1 MKTITEYKNNVEET
15 RTFNNLD
22 EIKQSAIGW
31 LEVYQDIDDVSY
43 KNEMNAISNTNDLT
57 VVNDVM
63 NEFGY
68 SYK

>member
-15 RTFNNLD
+15 GTFNNLD

-31 LEVYQDIDDVSY
+31 IEVYQDIDDVRY
-43 KNEMNAISNTNDLT
+43 KEEMNTISNANSLAN
-57 VVNDVM
+57 VNDVM
-63 NEFGY
+63 NEFVY

>member
-1 MKTITEYKNNVEET
+1 MKTIKEYKNNVEET
-15 RTFNNLD
+15 GTFNNLD